1 MLLSSQKLYFTICS
15 CGNRQS
21 LRPLRRRHGRG
32 PQRRAS
38 GLHDGVKAPAYF
50 FHHTARLCA
59 RQVWA
64 GHSQLHRMQPG
75 RPFPFARARM
85 RRAALGAC
93 ARVRAARSFAP
104 GAYLRARRA
113 AFPFIPCARPCARR
127 AASAPAVRAR
137 RLRFGPRLPRRAAC
151 PARRARAPPAFRPAF
166 LRLRAQPAPAFAPPA
181 RFFLLCRAL
190 SHAQRPPA
198 CAKIRSFPFFPS
210 RFSSASFR
218 TLFSVRGPGPMH
230 REKRPPGCAPGGPAA
245 HAARC
250 VSP

>member
-21 LRPLRRRHGRG
+21 LRPLRRRQGACLFLPSYRPALCPSSMGRACAA
-32 PQRRAS
+32 PSYAARAS
-38 GLHDGVKAPAYF
+38 FPIRPHAARRFG
-50 FHHTARLCA
+50 RLCA
-59 RQVWA
+59 GARRP
-64 GHSQLHRMQPG
+64 QLRPG
-75 RPFPFARARM
+75 RLSSCAPGRFPFHPM
-85 RRAALGAC
+85 RPPVC
-93 ARVRAARSFAP
+93 AP
-104 GAYLRARRA
+104 GR
-113 AFPFIPCARPCARR
+113 FGPSRPCAPPALWPP
-127 AASAPAVRAR
+127 AAAP
-137 RLRFGPRLPRRAAC
+137 GRLPG
-151 PARRARAPPAFRPAF
+151 PPRARAPPAFRPAF

-250 VSP
+250 ISP